1 MIASDILG
9 ESTPLSGPGPPAQPK
24 GPASGGARLHPAR
37 PGTGKRGRLH
47 PAVPPGADPG
57 VSALEEDLKLDIN
70 VTG

>member
-9 ESTPLSGPGPPAQPK
+9 ESTPFSGPGPPAQPR
-24 GPASGGARLHPAR
+24 GPASGEAGLHPAG
-37 PGTGKRGRLH
+37 PGTGKMGRLH
-47 PAVPPGADPG
+47 PAVLPGADLG